1 MILECIV
8 FGWYVISL
16 GSCNTEGKKQN
27 NCIELSSAE
36 NYESIKCG
44 DLSFVFVIL
53 LALST
58 YEDNSKNKPH
68 PYFFLLAMHFLCI
81 KLNDIKKNLII

>member
-1 MILECIV
+1 MCY
-8 FGWYVISL
+8 GWDHAKY
-16 GSCNTEGKKQN
+16 EGKKLN

-36 NYESIKCG
+36 NYESIKCV

-58 YEDNSKNKPH
+58 YEDNSKTN
-68 PYFFLLAMHFLCI
+68 FSEIFSISMHFLCI
-81 KLNDIKKNLII
+81 KLSDIIKNLIL

>member
-1 MILECIV
+1 MYCIWLV
-8 FGWYVISL
+8 CVMVGIMQD
-16 GSCNTEGKKQN
+16 EGKKLN

-58 YEDNSKNKPH
+58 YEDNSKNKLH
-68 PYFFLLAMHFLCI
+68 PYFFSIVHALFMY
-81 KLNDIKKNLII
+81 

>member
-1 MILECIV
+1 MQ
-8 FGWYVISL
+8 Y
-16 GSCNTEGKKQN
+16 EGKKLN

-53 LALST
+53 LALRT
-58 YEDNSKNKPH
+58 WEDNSQNKLQRD
-68 PYFFLLAMHFLCI
+68 FFPFPCPFHVLSW
-81 KLNDIKKNLII
+81 LIL